1 MNREEAARVLKAQAD
16 YYGNLFASMVTA
28 GDYSELRELE
38 TRMEALEVGAAALRG
53 PQPDPI
59 TGLVP
64 CGCGGPEWMRTADR
78 LPTAE
83 DGVIGATGE
92 PEVLAVTKYAH
103 GYFPDMKM
111 VSEIREA
118 LGRKYYP
125 YWMALPK
132 LPEVE
137 G

>member
-1 MNREEAARVLKAQAD
+1 MAYKEHEAHDLGYSNGKH
-16 YYGNLFASMVTA
+16 TA
-28 GDYSELRELE
+28 MCSPWVK
-38 TRMEALEVGAAALRG
+38 TS
-53 PQPDPI
+53 
-59 TGLVP
+59 
-64 CGCGGPEWMRTADR
+64 DR

-111 VSEIREA
+111 VSKIREA

-125 YWMALPK
+125 YWMPLPK
-132 LPEVE
+132 LPEV
-137 G
+137 

>member
-1 MNREEAARVLKAQAD
+1 MSGTTTLMIDGLPVRLSGRMTRAEVHEYVERGLAH
-16 YYGNLFASMVTA
+16 YGDQLRAMVIVR
-28 GDYSELRELE
+28 DFDEVELE
-38 TRMEALEVGAAALRG
+38 YILRG
-53 PQPDPI
+53 P
-59 TGLVP
+59 
-64 CGCGGPEWMRTADR
+64 EWVRTEDR

-111 VSEIREA
+111 VSKIREA

-125 YWMALPK
+125 YWMPLPK

>member
-1 MNREEAARVLKAQAD
+1 MNNIAD
-16 YYGNLFASMVTA
+16 DLSNA
-28 GDYSELRELE
+28 YSDGLRD
-38 TRMEALEVGAAALRG
+38 GA
-53 PQPDPI
+53 PKWI
-59 TGLVP
+59 KT
-64 CGCGGPEWMRTADR
+64 TDR

-103 GYFPDMKM
+103 GHFPDMKM

-125 YWMALPK
+125 YWMPLPK
-132 LPEVE
+132 LPEVDA
-137 G
+137 